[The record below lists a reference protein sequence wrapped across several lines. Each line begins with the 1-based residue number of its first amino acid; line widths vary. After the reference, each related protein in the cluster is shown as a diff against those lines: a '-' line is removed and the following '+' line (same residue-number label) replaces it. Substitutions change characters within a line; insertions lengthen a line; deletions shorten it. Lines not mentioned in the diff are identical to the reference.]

1 MKLADIG
8 DFVATPWRNGRV
20 KNCSSWR
27 IVDSCHNPNPT
38 ADDIRLHALSPLGG
52 TARGEI
58 REVWHYGTHM
68 GTFRLT
74 KQNAWEFTPISVGL
88 GSVSDQR
95 GMNKILANYR
105 WRYRRN
111 GGVARYEYLRLVW

>member
-8 DFVATPWRNGRV
+8 NFVATPWRYNRKVTVG
-20 KNCSSWR
+20 NWAFE
-27 IVDSCHNPNPT
+27 DWAHNPNLTPE
-38 ADDIRLHALSPLGG
+38 DERLWALSPLNG

-58 REVWHYGTHM
+58 REVWHYGTLM

-74 KQNAWEFTPISVGL
+74 KQNAWEFMPISTGW
-88 GSVSDQR
+88 GSVSDQQ
-95 GMNKILANYR
+95 GMNKILANYG

-111 GGVARYEYLRLVW
+111 GGNPRYERI